1 MTKETPQKYQHTSMG
16 LRYFWMILLMLAALC
31 AAPHVWAE
39 GSISLFPANATG
51 NRANLEWR
59 TSSYGG
65 GLLKR
70 RTLLRVYAN
79 QGEYI
84 LVGSSAVGVTS
95 GSTSGD
101 VVIYRPSEIS
111 QSGGSPVGQETIP
124 AYNAGTDFEASSQS
138 GRGVITSRAQ
148 EIAGPNS
155 VTGDANPNGYTPV
168 YYVAPVTG
176 AYWVVFTGP
185 NGSNTDTDTTITGVI
200 ENGISTDSNGPTN
213 FGATQG
219 SSVTAW
225 DVTVRPATTS
235 GPSAD
240 AAGRLFCSYLTMNV
254 GGNTRNLYSTLYAV
268 TTDGYQY
275 TVALH
280 GLDPFGFVLYGSQT
294 GLLDSD
300 GASPLYH
307 DVLAATNAVNQDQLT
322 SIQGGCKLSLPQY
335 PLFFQS
341 QADPIILAAA
351 GVSTSPVTPHISA
364 LGFTGTA
371 GSNNSRVGTGGT
383 FSFTS
388 NTSAVYDIT
397 IVGSG
402 GNLDPTLPTNRRL
415 RGVLTH
421 SGTNTV
427 TWDGKDNSGS
437 PFPVGTGYSVNASI
451 HGGEYHFPL
460 IDAENSPNGGPSF
473 TLTNSPGGTAHP
485 IGNTFGFYDDR
496 GYTTLSGYNVTSS
509 STNGSGSA
517 SGVGQPLGGIDPP
530 TVINSDPINGFDMS
544 SAQRAYG
551 QTGNNPT
558 VNTNVANTGSFGDTK
573 GLDLWT
579 YFPSMPQ
586 ASTLNVQGAPTLL
599 LVKRITAV
607 NGVSQTGFDNDPSST
622 DDTNANW
629 PSPNTTYLRGVRS
642 VASIKPGDELEYTI
656 YFLDTNGPASNITLA
671 DVIPAST
678 LFDTASYNGL
688 TPTDGG
694 AAGAASGISLALSAS
709 SLPTAPT
716 FYLSNVAGDDR
727 GTYDAASTKVTVVLS
742 SLPAATGPGTPT
754 GSYGFL
760 RFRVR
765 VQ

>member
-1 MTKETPQKYQHTSMG
+1 MGGPMTKETPQKYQHTIMR
-16 LRYFWMILLMLAALC
+16 LRYFWIVLLMLAALC
-31 AAPHVWAE
+31 TAPHVWAE
-39 GSISLFPANATG
+39 GSISLFPSGATG

-70 RTLLRVYAN
+70 RTLLRVYAK

-84 LVGSSAVGVTS
+84 LVGSSAVGVSS

-101 VVIYRPSEIS
+101 VMIYRPSEIS

-138 GRGVITSRAQ
+138 GRGKITSRAQ

-155 VTGDANPNGYTPV
+155 VTGNANPNGYAPA

-185 NGSNTDTDTTITGVI
+185 TGSNDDTNGTINGVI
-200 ENGISTDSNGPTN
+200 DIGTSTDGNAANN
-213 FGATQG
+213 FGTGQA

-240 AAGRLFCSYLTMNV
+240 VTGRLFCSYLTMNV
-254 GGNTRNLYSTLYAV
+254 GGNGRNLYSTLHAV

-275 TVALH
+275 TVALN

-300 GASPLYH
+300 GVSPLYH

-335 PLFFQS
+335 PLFFQAQIDS
-341 QADPIILAAA
+341 VILAAA
-351 GVSTSPVTPHISA
+351 GVTSSPVKPRITA
-364 LGFTGTA
+364 LSFTGTA
-371 GSNNSRVGTGGT
+371 GSNNSRIGTGGT
-383 FSFTS
+383 FSFSS
-388 NTSAVYDIT
+388 NISAVYDFT
-397 IVGSG
+397 IVGSS
-402 GNLDPTLPTNRRL
+402 GNPDPTLPTNRRL

-427 TWDGKDNSGS
+427 TWDGKDNSGN

-460 IDAENSPNGGPSF
+460 IDAENSLNGGPIF

-485 IGNTFGFYDDR
+485 LGSTFGFYDDR
-496 GYTTLSGYNVTSS
+496 GYTTLGGTVIGTPGSVLT
-509 STNGSGSA
+509 GSGPPATAAASATAGFDTA
-517 SGVGQPLGGIDPP
+517 SGQRTYGNGG
-530 TVINSDPINGFDMS
+530 G
-544 SAQRAYG
+544 
-551 QTGNNPT
+551 TG
-558 VNTNVANTGSFGDTK
+558 FGDKK
-573 GLDLWT
+573 GLDVWT
-579 YFPSMPQ
+579 YF
-586 ASTLNVQGAPTLL
+586 ASDSTSTTLNVQGAPTLL

-607 NGVSQTGFDNDPSST
+607 NGVNQTGFDDDPNT
-622 DDTNANW
+622 AVDNNAYW
-629 PSPNTTYLRGVRS
+629 PSPAATYLRGVRS
-642 VASIKPGDELEYTI
+642 VAGVKPGDELEYTV
-656 YFLDTNGPASNITLA
+656 YFVDTNGPASSITLS
-671 DVIPAST
+671 DIIPAST
-678 LFDTASYNGL
+678 VFDAASYTGL

-694 AAGAASGISLALSAS
+694 AAGAASGIALALSAS

-727 GTYDAASTKVTVVLS
+727 GTYTAANTTVTVTLS
-742 SLPAATGPGTPT
+742 SLPPATGPGTPT